1 MSKTNQEAQLPR
13 SIQGEDQDLLRRLNE
28 KAQLPKGAHHAN
40 PRHFAISG
48 LPIWL
53 YLTMAAVVLIAAV
66 TGKLPGGMLPG
77 FAVAMLLGGLL
88 IWFGN
93 LFPIVR
99 DFGLPTILC
108 TFVPALVMFYG
119 FMPEAIITVVTDFIT
134 THGFLDFFVAA
145 VIAGSILGAPR
156 ALLLKAGPRF
166 AIPLVSCILISFAAI
181 GLIGAVAGFGFWNA
195 MLTVAA
201 PIMAGGLGLGA
212 VPMSEMYGA
221 QTEQDSSAFMGDLMS
236 AVVVANVFCI
246 LFAGILN
253 GLGKRKQLFIG
264 FSGNG
269 DLMRVKG
276 TSKELSNPPKRTM
289 ASFLTLGKGLVLTA
303 GLYVLGELLGG
314 FFAFLHPYAW
324 MIIVVAALKIFGLLP
339 KDIEEATTDWGEMI
353 TSVLVPALLVGVSI
367 SYIDINEV
375 LASLGDPMF
384 IVLVVITVLIAGL
397 SAGIVGW
404 LLKFNF
410 VEAAITPGLVMADTG
425 GSGDVS
431 VLSASE
437 RMHLMPF
444 AALSNRIGG
453 AFVLFL
459 TTLLVPFMG

>member
-119 FMPEAIITVVTDFIT
+119 FMPEAIVTVVTDFIT

-212 VPMSEMYGA
+212 
-221 QTEQDSSAFMGDLMS
+221 GDLMLWPEP
-236 AVVVANVFCI
+236 N
-246 LFAGILN
+246 
-253 GLGKRKQLFIG
+253 
-264 FSGNG
+264 
-269 DLMRVKG
+269 
-276 TSKELSNPPKRTM
+276 
-289 ASFLTLGKGLVLTA
+289 SFTRQ
-303 GLYVLGELLGG
+303 
-314 FFAFLHPYAW
+314 
-324 MIIVVAALKIFGLLP
+324 
-339 KDIEEATTDWGEMI
+339 DI
-353 TSVLVPALLVGVSI
+353 
-367 SYIDINEV
+367 
-375 LASLGDPMF
+375 
-384 IVLVVITVLIAGL
+384 IAG
-397 SAGIVGW
+397 
-404 LLKFNF
+404 
-410 VEAAITPGLVMADTG
+410 
-425 GSGDVS
+425 
-431 VLSASE
+431 
-437 RMHLMPF
+437 
-444 AALSNRIGG
+444 
-453 AFVLFL
+453 
-459 TTLLVPFMG
+459 